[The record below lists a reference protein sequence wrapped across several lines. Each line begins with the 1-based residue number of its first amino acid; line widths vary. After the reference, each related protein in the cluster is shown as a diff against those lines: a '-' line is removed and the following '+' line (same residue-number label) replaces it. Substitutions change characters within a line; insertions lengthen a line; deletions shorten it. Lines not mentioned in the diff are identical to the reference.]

1 VQNNSYSVP
10 PRLRGEL
17 LVVRLFDLHLEVYYG
32 DQRQMVIERLR
43 GEGKHWIDYRHV
55 IWSMVKKPWAFAR
68 YRYRES
74 LFPSEPLRR
83 AYDALVCA
91 LAQRR
96 ADLEYLRVLHLAA
109 ATYQHE
115 VEAAVELLLDE
126 GKLPAFAEVRALVS
140 QHKAEV
146 PELAPLTVDLTGYDK
161 LLGAGSP
168 S

>member
-1 VQNNSYSVP
+1 
-10 PRLRGEL
+10 L
-17 LVVRLFDLHLEVYYG
+17 VRLFDLHLEVYYG
-32 DQRQMVIERLR
+32 DKQQLVIERLR

-83 AYDALVCA
+83 AYETLVSA
-91 LAQRR
+91 LAERR
-96 ADLEYLRVLHLAA
+96 ANLEYLRVLHLAA

-126 GKLPAFAEVRALVS
+126 GKLPTFAEVRALVS
-140 QHKAEV
+140 DQKTEV
-146 PELAPLTVDLTGYDK
+146 PELAPLAVDLTGYDK
-161 LLGAGSP
+161 LLVAGSQP
-168 S
+168 